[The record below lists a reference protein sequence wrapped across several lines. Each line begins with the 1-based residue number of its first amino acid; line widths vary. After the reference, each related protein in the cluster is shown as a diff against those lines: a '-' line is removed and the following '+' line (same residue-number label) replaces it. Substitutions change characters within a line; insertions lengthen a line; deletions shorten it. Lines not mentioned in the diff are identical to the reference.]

1 MRKFRDFSVTQILR
15 EMNLGESR
23 ASINA
28 VFAILG
34 VLNLVILVNFI
45 SQKVEN
51 VINMPKKSF
60 GNLRPVSNFLLS
72 VV

>member
-1 MRKFRDFSVTQILR
+1 MWKFRDFSVTQILR

-23 ASINA
+23 ASINV

-34 VLNLVILVNFI
+34 ALNLVILVNFI

-51 VINMPKKSF
+51 VIKIKIQR
-60 GNLRPVSNFLLS
+60 L
-72 VV
+72 